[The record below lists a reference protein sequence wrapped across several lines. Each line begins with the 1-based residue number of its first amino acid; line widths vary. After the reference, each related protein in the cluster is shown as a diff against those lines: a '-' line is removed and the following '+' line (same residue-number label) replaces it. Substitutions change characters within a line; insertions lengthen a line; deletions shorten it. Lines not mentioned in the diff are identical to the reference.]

1 MEQIFYEIP
10 WTWLQLLQNSYK
22 EACSFT
28 KDGHLPTYFS
38 RLLTTYARNVLKTL
52 TNIYNKAFFV
62 KRPFQSFIIFPK
74 KLHHMFSGVS
84 IMPLDQVDLIS
95 DLVRVCPMIYSKPE
109 EQNDFG
115 EFQKKF
121 HSFIFRV
128 PLKNKQELVV
138 MDLILWPSSVKS
150 NFRVWQRLK
159 SVSFWK
165 NILKRKIAAHLYLQN
180 NS

>member
-1 MEQIFYEIP
+1 
-10 WTWLQLLQNSYK
+10 
-22 EACSFT
+22 
-28 KDGHLPTYFS
+28 
-38 RLLTTYARNVLKTL
+38 
-52 TNIYNKAFFV
+52 
-62 KRPFQSFIIFPK
+62 
-74 KLHHMFSGVS
+74 
-84 IMPLDQVDLIS
+84 
-95 DLVRVCPMIYSKPE
+95 MIYSKPE

-165 NILKRKIAAHLYLQN
+165 NILKRKISAHLYL
-180 NS
+180 